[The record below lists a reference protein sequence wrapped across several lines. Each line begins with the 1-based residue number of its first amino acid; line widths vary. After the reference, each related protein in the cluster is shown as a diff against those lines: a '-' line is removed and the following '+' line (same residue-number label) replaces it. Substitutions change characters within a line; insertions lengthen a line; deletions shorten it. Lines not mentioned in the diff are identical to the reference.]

1 MGGVAVAVYRI
12 LPTEDSLGELVS
24 FGPLTTGTQ
33 RMLQIPG
40 RFARTVLY
48 QDLPLKLELN
58 FVFDGDKVQIRRLEA
73 EATSEHVTSRDL
85 TQLALPSITR
95 DAALSAV
102 RNADYWIEVQKNVQ
116 SDSGLDLMFLAQL
129 YWFEH
134 VTWGS
139 PRLAI
144 QNFLGCKRTTANYYI
159 RMIGSKFALPGV
171 HKEKDIK

>member
-1 MGGVAVAVYRI
+1 MADYRI
-12 LPTEDSLGELVS
+12 LSTEDSLGDLVS
-24 FGPLTTGTQ
+24 FGPLTKDAQ
-33 RMLQIPG
+33 RMLQVPG
-40 RFARTVLY
+40 RFIRTVLY
-48 QDLPLKLELN
+48 QDLPLKLELE
-58 FVFDGDKVQIRRLEA
+58 FMFDGDKVQIRRLEA
-73 EATSEHVTSRDL
+73 EATSGHVTSRDL
-85 TQLALPSITR
+85 TQLSLPSITR

-102 RNADYWIEVQKNVQ
+102 RDANYWIAVQKNVE
-116 SDSGLDLMFLAQL
+116 SDSGLDLVFLAQL

-171 HKEKDIK
+171 HKQKDID